1 MLSFP
6 THAGALESLCH
17 HIKSTGS
24 EALTQNPAAVAVCGN
39 VCHHHTSLYNQEAH
53 TFTCIAG
60 PAATALEAQQQHLE
74 AGGRAIPGSSPAMTS
89 PFSAWAGGTD
99 GESQVNQ
106 ARMKALGRRKKGHN
120 KAALE
125 VVKEAD
131 KEGEEGGS
139 MLHTMHIACCSSACS
154 DRAQH
159 A

>member
-1 MLSFP
+1 M
-6 THAGALESLCH
+6 
-17 HIKSTGS
+17 
-24 EALTQNPAAVAVCGN
+24 
-39 VCHHHTSLYNQEAH
+39 
-53 TFTCIAG
+53 
-60 PAATALEAQQQHLE
+60 EAQQQQHSE
-74 AGGRAIPGSSPAMTS
+74 VGGRAIPGSNPTMTS

-139 MLHTMHIACCSSACS
+139 VLHTVDSACS
-154 DRAQH
+154 SRAVH
-159 A
+159 AATG